1 MRKLNYLL
9 FVLLFVIL
17 TLDTSAQTTFVR
29 NDNFKQALQDLIYDL
44 IDNLIFGKDF
54 ESFDNIAETIQR

>member
-9 FVLLFVIL
+9 FILLFVIL
-17 TLDTSAQTTFVR
+17 TLDTSAQTTFVPD
-29 NDNFKQALQDLIYDL
+29 DNFEQALQDLIYDL